1 MSPAPFDL
9 IAIDLDGTLL
19 TSDKRVSEEDASALR
34 EAMRRGVRVV
44 LATARPPRGVR
55 WILEELGALGGG
67 AHADAVTINYNGA
80 LVWDARERAPI
91 EHTPLAG
98 EVAREVVREAR
109 EMMPDTLVSVEVV
122 DVWHTDRH
130 DPELS
135 METGKLFPPDR
146 VGPLDETL
154 SMGVTKLM
162 LLARPAR
169 LPALRDRVES
179 SFLRTERASVFVTDP
194 HIVQIAAHG
203 VDKGAALVR
212 HAQRLGV
219 DPSRVFAMG
228 DASNDVEMLRV
239 AGLGVAMANAEDAA
253 KRAADEVIARSN
265 DEGGVGHALRRFGFL
280 D

>member
-1 MSPAPFDL
+1 MSASPFDL
-9 IAIDLDGTLL
+9 IALDLDGTLL
-19 TSDKRVSEEDASALR
+19 TSEKRVSDEDASALR

-55 WILEELGALGGG
+55 WVLDTLGALGEG
-67 AHADAVTINYNGA
+67 ASGDAVTINYNGA
-80 LVWDARERAPI
+80 LVWDARARSAI
-91 EHTPLAG
+91 EHTPLSG
-98 EVAREVVREAR
+98 EVASDVVREAR
-109 EMMPDTLVSVEVV
+109 AMMPDTLVSVEVV

-135 METGKLFPPDR
+135 METGKLFQPDR
-146 VGPLDETL
+146 IGPLDETL
-154 SMGVTKLM
+154 SVGVTKLM
-162 LLARPAR
+162 LLARPAY

-203 VDKGAALVR
+203 VDKGAALAR
-212 HAQRLGV
+212 HAARLGIA
-219 DPSRVFAMG
+219 PERVFAMG

-253 KRAADEVIARSN
+253 KDAADEVIARSN
-265 DEGGVGHALRRFGFL
+265 DEGGVAHALRRFGL
-280 D
+280 IC